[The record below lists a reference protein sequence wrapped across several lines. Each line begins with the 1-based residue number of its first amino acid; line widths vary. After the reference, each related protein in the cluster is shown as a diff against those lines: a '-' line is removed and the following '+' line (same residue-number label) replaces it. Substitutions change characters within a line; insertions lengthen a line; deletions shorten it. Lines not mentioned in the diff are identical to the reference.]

1 MPKTT
6 AAPKNDPKYWPSK
19 YAGIIC
25 IRFSFPDTARATVT
39 AGFRWP
45 PLTPCGVFMYSD
57 IT

>member
-45 PLTPCGVFMYSD
+45 PLTPCGVFM
-57 IT
+57 